1 MVLANGSGLWLNVDK
16 FANVG
21 EGVGGVE
28 NDAGLGVVVLEITD
42 AEVNPPKS
50 VLGDSRDFC
59 NVVEG
64 KVGTVGICWS
74 NRGGRT
80 GSN

>member
-21 EGVGGVE
+21 EGVGVE
-28 NDAGLGVVVLEITD
+28 NDDGLGVVVLETTE

-50 VLGDSRDFC
+50 VLGTDFC

-64 KVGTVGICWS
+64 KVGTVGNCWS
-74 NRGGRT
+74 KRGRT

>member
-50 VLGDSRDFC
+50 VLGDFC
-59 NVVEG
+59 NVDEVG

-74 NRGGRT
+74 KRGGRT

>member
-1 MVLANGSGLWLNVDK
+1 MLANGSGLWLNVD
-16 FANVG
+16 NVG
-21 EGVGGVE
+21 EGVGVE
-28 NDAGLGVVVLEITD
+28 NDDGLGVVVLETTE

-50 VLGDSRDFC
+50 VLGDFC

-74 NRGGRT
+74 KRGRT